1 MLGLSKGMGMVGMK
15 KFMGTNQ
22 EEYAIQIEPTEGNLG
37 YSGFRKKKKSLKYMA
52 KSQVVLSLE

>member
-22 EEYAIQIEPTEGNLG
+22 QECAVQIEPTEGNLG
-37 YSGFRKKKKSLKYMA
+37 YSGLRKKKSLK
-52 KSQVVLSLE
+52 